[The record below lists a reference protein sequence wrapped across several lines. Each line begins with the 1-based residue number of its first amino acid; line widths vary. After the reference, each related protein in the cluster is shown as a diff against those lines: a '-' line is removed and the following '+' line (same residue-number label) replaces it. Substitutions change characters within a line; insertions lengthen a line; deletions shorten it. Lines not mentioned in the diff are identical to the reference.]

1 LAESNDIEVN
11 LELAQ
16 QYIKLGAFDAARELL
31 AEKETEYSTEQ
42 RQQADLLLNQ
52 IAS

>member
-1 LAESNDIEVN
+1 MN

-16 QYIKLGAFDAARELL
+16 QYLKLGAFDAMRELL
-31 AEKETEYSTEQ
+31 AEKEAEYSAEQ